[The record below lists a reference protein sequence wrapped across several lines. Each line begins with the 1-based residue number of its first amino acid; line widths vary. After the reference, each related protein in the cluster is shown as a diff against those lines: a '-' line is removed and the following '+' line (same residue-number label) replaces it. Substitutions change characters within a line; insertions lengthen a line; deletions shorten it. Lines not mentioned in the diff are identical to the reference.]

1 VPEKARFSMNKI
13 LDNRRTEILREQ
25 QDLISTYLRGNIAK
39 IGKTNITM

>member
-13 LDNRRTEILREQ
+13 LDNRRTEILRGQ
-25 QDLISTYLRGNIAK
+25 LDLTNTYLRGNTTK